1 MSTFQNRFII
11 VGGGIG
17 GLATALGLAKHG
29 VRSIVLEK
37 APKLGEI
44 GAGIQLGPNAFHGFD
59 YLGVGDKARKISV
72 YIDDLILMDAINGDE
87 ITRIELGD
95 KFRNRFI
102 KYYR

>member
-1 MSTFQNRFII
+1 MSTLQNRFII

-59 YLGVGDKARKISV
+59 YLSRYSINSLN
-72 YIDDLILMDAINGDE
+72 YIEINAP
-87 ITRIELGD
+87 
-95 KFRNRFI
+95 
-102 KYYR
+102 

>member
-1 MSTFQNRFII
+1 MGTFQNRFII

-59 YLGVGDKARKISV
+59 YFLQLNTL
-72 YIDDLILMDAINGDE
+72 YQTILPPFLDGLLPH
-87 ITRIELGD
+87 ELFHHQ
-95 KFRNRFI
+95 KSTQL
-102 KYYR
+102 KWS